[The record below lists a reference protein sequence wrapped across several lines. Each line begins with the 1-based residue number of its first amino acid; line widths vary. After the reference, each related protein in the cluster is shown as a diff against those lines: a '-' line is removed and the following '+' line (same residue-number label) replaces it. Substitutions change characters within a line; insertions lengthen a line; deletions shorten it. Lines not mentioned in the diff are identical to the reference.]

1 MRTKILLLTAA
12 LSAAGVATSMAQV
25 FSVNAVG
32 YVNRTIP
39 PNATPTSPGKLA
51 LISNPLDAG
60 TGNNTIA
67 SLFKGAP
74 DGTQVYKYVGTGFVT
89 ATFDALDGTFGPP
102 AAAATTVE
110 PGEGV
115 FVRNVDIKDLTIT
128 FVGEV
133 KQGTLNNP
141 YPKGLS
147 IRSSI
152 VPQAGTAAELGFVG
166 VDGDQ
171 IYQYDPATQGYSSH
185 TFDSLNPPGQE
196 WIPALK
202 TLAVGEAFFL
212 SAANGG
218 TWTRTFSVNQ

>member
-1 MRTKILLLTAA
+1 MRTKTLLLTAA

-32 YVNRTIP
+32 YVNKTIP
-39 PNATPTSPGKLA
+39 AKGTSTSGKLA
-51 LISNPLDAG
+51 LISNPLNAG
-60 TGNNTIA
+60 DGNNTIA
-67 SLFKGAP
+67 NLFKGVS
-74 DGTQVYKYVGTGFVT
+74 DGTQVYKYTGAGFIT
-89 ATFDALDGTFGPP
+89 ATYDGLESAFLP
-102 AAAATTVE
+102 ADAAATTVV

-115 FVRNVDIKDLTIT
+115 FVRNTSATDLVVT

-133 KQGTLNNP
+133 PQGKLDNT

-171 IYQYDPATQGYSSH
+171 INQFDPATQGYSVS
-185 TFDSLNPPGQE
+185 TFDGLENA
-196 WIPALK
+196 WLPALK
-202 TLAVGEAFFL
+202 PLAVGEAFFL
-212 SAANGG
+212 LANTGG